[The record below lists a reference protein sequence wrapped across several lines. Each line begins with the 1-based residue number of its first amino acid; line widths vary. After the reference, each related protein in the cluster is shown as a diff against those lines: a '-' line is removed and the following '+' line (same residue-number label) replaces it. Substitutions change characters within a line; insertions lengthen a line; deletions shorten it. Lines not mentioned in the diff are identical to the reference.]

1 MLSESFNT
9 MMELQAQV
17 NNIPLTIIKKRIF
30 KGLEAINPVY
40 AGIVSE
46 LAQSA
51 GIIAEEWQWCART
64 NSTYV
69 DCPISNHAD
78 SENVKMVVAVH
89 NPANL
94 EMNVVQIAV
103 PHGKFQV

>member
-1 MLSESFNT
+1 M
-9 MMELQAQV
+9 
-17 NNIPLTIIKKRIF
+17 
-30 KGLEAINPVY
+30 Y
-40 AGIVSE
+40 AGV
-46 LAQSA
+46 
-51 GIIAEEWQWCART
+51 IADYATTVGFKADEWTWCART

-94 EMNVVQIAV
+94 AMSYVQVAV
-103 PHGKFQV
+103 PHGKFAVQGLVDGVMKDVEASVLCNTQKDE